1 MEAVQG
7 CIPWDGGGAVWQNV
21 GERRYTEMQ
30 KPMMVGGRG
39 SEGSGGEAGSM
50 DEDRRHYRQR
60 GATTHRL
67 KAPVWLEE
75 KGRQEG
81 CGQSTEEYGGRTV
94 PNA

>member
-1 MEAVQG
+1 MAERR
-7 CIPWDGGGAVWQNV
+7 

-30 KPMMVGGRG
+30 KPMMVDGRG
-39 SEGSGGEAGSM
+39 GEGSGGEAGSM
-50 DEDRRHYRQR
+50 DDDRRHYRQR
-60 GATTHRL
+60 GVTTHRF

-75 KGRQEG
+75 EGIQGG